1 VVDLTQKIRWQKII
15 KSIKYN
21 KTFHMFCLKN
31 TDIKIAAKI
40 VRPTSNIEV
49 LKMRNGC
56 DPGGP
61 NIFLYLHNGFF
72 ILLYYS

>member
-1 VVDLTQKIRWQKII
+1 
-15 KSIKYN
+15 
-21 KTFHMFCLKN
+21 MFCLKN
-31 TDIKIAAKI
+31 TDIKIPAKI

-61 NIFLYLHNGFF
+61 NISLYLHNGFF
-72 ILLYYS
+72 MLVYYN

>member
-1 VVDLTQKIRWQKII
+1 
-15 KSIKYN
+15 
-21 KTFHMFCLKN
+21 MFCLKN
-31 TDIKIAAKI
+31 TDIKIPAKI

-72 ILLYYS
+72 MLYYS